1 MQTKELQ
8 SVYRAQP
15 FRPFRLH
22 LADGRMVRVDHP
34 EFMALSPTGRSAVV
48 YGKGG
53 GFEIIDILLITGIE
67 VGNGKAK
74 PARKR
79 KM

>member
-1 MQTKELQ
+1 
-8 SVYRAQP
+8 
-15 FRPFRLH
+15 
-22 LADGRMVRVDHP
+22 
-34 EFMALSPTGRSAVV
+34 MALSPTGRSAVV

>member
-15 FRPFRLH
+15 FRPFVIH
-22 LADGRMVRVDHP
+22 LADGRNVRVEHP
-34 EFMALSPTGRSAVV
+34 EFMALAPTGRSAVV

-53 GFEIIDILLITGIE
+53 ALEIIDVLLVTSLK
-67 VGNGKAK
+67 VSNGKAK
-74 PARKR
+74 TRRK
-79 KM
+79 K